1 MVIIIVNISLN
12 SALYIFQLGH
22 YLQPT
27 IMDRLFE
34 TNFSFLVKQ
43 RTMGKGQFLYFRSFL
58 LILTKFLFWE

>member
-1 MVIIIVNISLN
+1 MVIIIIVNISLN

-34 TNFSFLVKQ
+34 TNFSFLVK
-43 RTMGKGQFLYFRSFL
+43 
-58 LILTKFLFWE
+58 